1 MSIHLLATLSEVSGI
16 PLRRLASGSLTA
28 SDWISVMA
36 TCHRLAAGMTADEQD
51 KLDALLDRLEARQPL
66 EVLP

>member
-1 MSIHLLATLSEVSGI
+1 MTTLIAQLAESAGI
-16 PLRRLASGSLTA
+16 PVRRLAAGSLTA

-66 EVLP
+66 EVPQ

>member
-1 MSIHLLATLSEVSGI
+1 MTATLTTLSELSGI
-16 PLRRLASGSLTA
+16 PLRRLESGSLTA
-28 SDWISVMA
+28 SDWLSVMA
-36 TCHRLAAGMTADEQD
+36 AYHHLAARLDAAEQD